1 MMKHVMKKA
10 LALTL
15 TAVMLL
21 SAFAIAPTAATPT
34 KPIVTEDFQG
44 NVTTSATGLTTASV
58 TFQSVGGVAPSS
70 ANFGV
75 VADPTVSGETENK
88 VLKFDPTN
96 KDHRFI
102 LFPQEFKAQYYTWT
116 GEFYFNFDVRD
127 ARGFTL
133 APDNHTT
140 NHIFQVYGQFV
151 RSYDGCD
158 TTSGPSGNGV
168 MNQQSS
174 LQLGKKWIRFEYVR
188 QGELITL
195 RLWNTVNGELI
206 YQQSRTFCQANI
218 VQNNAQTPHLWF
230 TQPSAT
236 GEQEIYLDNFCYSSM
251 NYAGAQASAVENDKY
266 SVRFLGAID
275 SLDYAKVGV
284 KLAVRTAGG
293 AGELTRETTTV
304 YGAINAGFGAEEVSA
319 NALGGNYM
327 IALAVK
333 DIPVS
338 VGEVLFDVT
347 FYGYPT
353 GSDTPIEAK
362 TVTLKATANG
372 TAIVLQRV

>member
-1 MMKHVMKKA
+1 
-10 LALTL
+10 
-15 TAVMLL
+15 
-21 SAFAIAPTAATPT
+21 
-34 KPIVTEDFQG
+34 
-44 NVTTSATGLTTASV
+44 
-58 TFQSVGGVAPSS
+58 
-70 ANFGV
+70 
-75 VADPTVSGETENK
+75 
-88 VLKFDPTN
+88 
-96 KDHRFI
+96 
-102 LFPQEFKAQYYTWT
+102 
-116 GEFYFNFDVRD
+116 
-127 ARGFTL
+127 
-133 APDNHTT
+133 
-140 NHIFQVYGQFV
+140 
-151 RSYDGCD
+151 
-158 TTSGPSGNGV
+158 
-168 MNQQSS
+168 
-174 LQLGKKWIRFEYVR
+174 
-188 QGELITL
+188 
-195 RLWNTVNGELI
+195 VNGELI

-319 NALGGNYM
+319 NALGGNYL

-347 FYGYPT
+347 FYGYLA